1 MVNVSYATSFLYELH
16 SNFCNWD
23 EAIKRYHSSKPKKH
37 LKYHQKV
44 LAHWNS
50 NIIKYKEVKVA
61 KLDNLESHIKN
72 FQPRLYDNIKK
83 IMYFRN
89 IFMQQSEN

>member
-1 MVNVSYATSFLYELH
+1 MCIRDS
-16 SNFCNWD
+16 
-23 EAIKRYHSSKPKKH
+23 HSSKPKKH

>member
-1 MVNVSYATSFLYELH
+1 MFLMQLH
-16 SNFCNWD
+16 FCMNYILILVIGMKLLKD
-23 EAIKRYHSSKPKKH
+23 IIHLKPKKH

-61 KLDNLESHIKN
+61 KLDNLESTSKTFNLDYMIT
-72 FQPRLYDNIKK
+72 
-83 IMYFRN
+83 
-89 IFMQQSEN
+89 

>member
-1 MVNVSYATSFLYELH
+1 MIGSLLT
-16 SNFCNWD
+16 
-23 EAIKRYHSSKPKKH
+23 
-37 LKYHQKV
+37 
-44 LAHWNS
+44 
-50 NIIKYKEVKVA
+50 

-72 FQPRLYDNIKK
+72 FQPRLYYNIKK